1 MKKFLILILN
11 LYMALPLLSCENNT
25 KQESIIPEKES
36 NGKTETVNNKILIV
50 YFSRTGE
57 NYAVGNI
64 NIGNTAI
71 MASYIQDYTGG
82 ASFEIIPSIPYPD
95 DYDETCKISQQ
106 ETADNARP
114 AIKYQLMDL
123 EQYSIVFVGCPIWY
137 GAPPMII
144 RTFYETY
151 RNELANKT
159 IVPFGTHEGSGV
171 SSCTNLVKEY
181 FPNGVLLETF
191 GVRGQNVKISRE
203 KIEDWLHRIGISKN
217 NQSNND

>member
-11 LYMALPLLSCENNT
+11 LYMAFPLSSCGNNT
-25 KQESIIPEKES
+25 KQESIFPEEENDNKA
-36 NGKTETVNNKILIV
+36 ETVNDKILIV

-82 ASFEIIPSIPYPD
+82 TSFEIIPSIPYPD

-114 AIKYQLMDL
+114 AIKNQLKDL
-123 EQYSIVFVGCPIWY
+123 ERYSIVFVGCPIWY
-137 GAPPMII
+137 GAPPMIM

-171 SSCTNLVKEY
+171 GSCTNLAKEY

-191 GVRGQNVKISRE
+191 GVRGQDIKTSRG
-203 KIEDWLHRIGISKN
+203 KTEDWLRKIGISEN
-217 NQSNND
+217 NSNNND